1 MGDNSLNIAVVGAGP
16 AGLTAAYLLQRRHQV
31 TVFEKAPQAGGHCF
45 TWTIPGGPDKGLL
58 LDLGFLGFRLRENP
72 NFVRLLQL
80 LEVPTASS
88 EWSFAFFDEKTRY
101 QYALTGWPGYFTR
114 LHQWASPAFLEF
126 LRERAWFHSRIHRDL
141 ERGRLEGAVLGAY
154 LRENRYSPGFLRD
167 YVLPLGASIWGL
179 SVKAMEDMPAG
190 LFADRLPAHL
200 PHQRHQ
206 WRRIEKG
213 SSRFITALLNKLK
226 FRVKVAEPVEG
237 IKRKF
242 PIHFPG
248 ETADHEADPKGQV
261 ILRGRDGK
269 ESVFDKV
276 VLACHADEALGL
288 LHEPT
293 EDEQRLLSPWRYQK
307 NHVLLHTDDEIL
319 PPSRRSWAAWN
330 YIREIET
337 TKSEPVAVTGHLNRL
352 MGLTCREQYFITLN
366 RVRPIPEKHALKEAY
381 FTHPVPTLE
390 ALRTR
395 SELEGLNGRNHTYF
409 CGSYFGQGALE
420 DAVRSALQVGRL
432 FGIEL

>member
-31 TVFEKAPQAGGHCF
+31 TVFEKAPQTGGHCF
-45 TWTIPGGPDKGLL
+45 TWALPGGPDKGLA
-58 LDLGFLGFRLRENP
+58 LDLGFLGFRIKDNP
-72 NFVRLLQL
+72 NFMRLLQV
-80 LEVPTASS
+80 LEVPTAAS

-101 QYALTGWPGYFTR
+101 QYALTGWPGFFAR
-114 LHQWASPAFLEF
+114 LHHWISPFSLEF
-126 LRERAWFHSRIHRDL
+126 LRERAWFHSKIARDL
-141 ERGRLEGAVLGAY
+141 RKGRLEGVTLGSY
-154 LRENRYSPGFLRD
+154 LRENRPAPRFLSD
-167 YVLPLGASIWGL
+167 YLLPLGASIWSL
-179 SVKAMEDMPAG
+179 SVKAMEEIPAD
-190 LFADRLPAHL
+190 LFAIRLPAYS
-200 PHQRHQ
+200 PHQRHH
-206 WRRIEKG
+206 WSRLRDG
-213 SSRFITALLNKLK
+213 SAGFINALQEKLK
-226 FRVKVAEPVEG
+226 IKPRVGEAVEE

-242 PIHFPG
+242 PIQFPG
-248 ETADHEADPKGQV
+248 ETPSPQADSKGQV
-261 ILRGRDGK
+261 TLKTRDGK

-319 PPSRRSWAAWN
+319 PPSHHSWAAWN
-330 YIREIET
+330 YGREIET

-352 MGLTCREQYFITLN
+352 MGLTCREQYFVTLN
-366 RVRPIPEKHALKEAY
+366 RIRPIPQKDALKEAY
-381 FTHPVPTLE
+381 FTQLVPTLE
-390 ALRTR
+390 SARLR
-395 SELEGLNGRNHTYF
+395 SELENINGHHHTFF
-409 CGSYFGQGALE
+409 CGSYFGVGTLE